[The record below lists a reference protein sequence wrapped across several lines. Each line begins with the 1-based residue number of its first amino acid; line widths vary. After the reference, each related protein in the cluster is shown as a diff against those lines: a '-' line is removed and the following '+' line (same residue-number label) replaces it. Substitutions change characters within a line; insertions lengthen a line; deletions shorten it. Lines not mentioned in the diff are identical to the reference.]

1 MITCRRATHE
11 DVALFKQVRLKAL
24 RESPDAYGST
34 YEAALMRDQS
44 SWEEQLFSTTS
55 GVHRNTQFAF
65 EGDNCIG
72 IAALY
77 REPLAMSGDI
87 IMMWV
92 DPAHRGSR
100 VASSLVENLICWARE
115 CGFDSITLS
124 VTDTNGRAIR
134 FYENRGFC
142 ATGETVDI
150 DEKRGLRGIRMRRLL
165 G

>member
-1 MITCRRATHE
+1 MITCRRATND

-34 YEAALMRDQS
+34 YDAALMREQS

-55 GVHRNTQFAF
+55 GAHRNTQLAF
-65 EGDNCIG
+65 DGDDCIG

-77 REPLAMSGDI
+77 REPLALSGDI

-100 VASSLVENLICWARE
+100 VASSLVANLICWARE
-115 CGFDSITLS
+115 CGFDSIALN
-124 VTDTNGRAIR
+124 VTDTNSRAIR
-134 FYENRGFC
+134 FYENQGFC
-142 ATGETVDI
+142 ATGETVDV
-150 DEKRGLRGIRMRRLL
+150 DAKRGLRGIRMNQHL